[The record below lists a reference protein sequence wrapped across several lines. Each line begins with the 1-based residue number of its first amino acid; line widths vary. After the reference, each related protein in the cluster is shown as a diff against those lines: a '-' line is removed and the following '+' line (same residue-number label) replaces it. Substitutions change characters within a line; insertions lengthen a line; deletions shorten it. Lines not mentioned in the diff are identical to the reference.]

1 MKKEKLLFAI
11 DLDSKLLSNSAT
23 KEMHEKT
30 EQQIK
35 RVLIK

>member
-1 MKKEKLLFAI
+1 MKKEKLLSAI
-11 DLDSKLLSNSAT
+11 DLDGTLLSNSST

-35 RVLIK
+35 RS